1 MEMMSFTQQFMKKEK
16 TKHRIWIIISIGLM
30 AFGTVNL
37 SISVFAQTPETEEE
51 DRSIGEVIAI
61 LVFENFLTIVLPI
74 VIGAVRMGVQFARTK
89 GLQISA
95 EAEEYIV
102 NQTQSFV
109 DNQFRFMFKEL
120 KDDPSHLE
128 ALRNGTFPKELS
140 QKALANVKTQLKK
153 ELESDEFTNVTRQML
168 LDNLDP
174 LIERYVTKSKN
185 ERLVRASGLLKE
197 LSPLAVDA
205 LLLSYKTTDD
215 AEAQK
220 EEIIR
225 SAINKIK
232 KHLKDQLLLVPED
245 LIDTHVRADLKN
257 KINPVSK

>member
-128 ALRNGTFPKELS
+128 ALRSGKFPKELS

-185 ERLVRASGLLKE
+185 ERLARASGLLKE

-215 AEAQK
+215 AEAQR
-220 EEIIR
+220 EEIVR
-225 SAINKIK
+225 SAIDKVT
-232 KHLKDQLLLVPED
+232 KHLKDNLLLVPEG
-245 LIDTHVRADLKN
+245 LVDTHVRADLK
-257 KINPVSK
+257 KALTVSP

>member
-1 MEMMSFTQQFMKKEK
+1 MENMSFTQQFMKKEK

-51 DRSIGEVIAI
+51 DRSFVEEIAI
-61 LVFENFLTIVLPI
+61 LVFENFLTIVLPL
-74 VIGAVRMGVQFARTK
+74 VVGAVRMGVQFARTK

-102 NQTQSFV
+102 NQAQSFV

-128 ALRNGTFPKELS
+128 ALRNGKFPKELS

-185 ERLVRASGLLKE
+185 ERLARASGLLKE

-205 LLLSYKTTDD
+205 LLLSYKTTDE
-215 AEAQK
+215 AQAQK
-220 EEIIR
+220 EEIVR
-225 SAINKIK
+225 SAIDKVT

-245 LIDTHVRADLKN
+245 LVDTHVRADLK
-257 KINPVSK
+257 KALTVSP

>member
-1 MEMMSFTQQFMKKEK
+1 MKKEK

-37 SISVFAQTPETEEE
+37 SISVFAQTPETEEK
-51 DRSIGEVIAI
+51 DRPFVEEIAI
-61 LVFENFLTIVLPI
+61 LVFENFLTVVLPL
-74 VIGAVRMGVQFARTK
+74 VVGAVRMGVQFARSK

-185 ERLVRASGLLKE
+185 ERLARASGLLKE